1 MRASPPVT
9 ASGEEVDYALRVS
22 DLGKSYVRADGTGF
36 RLHQVT
42 MDLPM
47 GYIMGLIGPNGAG
60 KSTLIRLLL
69 NMTHRDSGEI
79 SILGRDPLNQE
90 EEVKADLGVVFDS
103 IYFLETWKVK
113 AVEPVMAPM
122 YPSWNSDRYHDYLRR
137 FGLQENRKIGKLS
150 RGMQMKLMLAVALS
164 HDARLLILDEP
175 TSGLD
180 VLARDELMDIL
191 LDYIGDGRHSVLFST
206 HITTDLERVADFVTY
221 INRGSVFYTGPKD
234 ELMEAFQIVRGGPDD
249 LAGAQMPH
257 LMGLQRSAT
266 GFEALVPAEHLK
278 DFLASASPTAVE
290 PSEDRYLVERADFD
304 NIIRLTAGPPAAAD
318 KNKEVES

>member
-22 DLGKSYVRADGTGF
+22 DLGKSYVKADGTGF

-69 NMTHRDSGEI
+69 NMTRRDSGEI
-79 SILGRDPLNQE
+79 SILGRDPLKQE

-103 IYFLETWKVK
+103 IYFLKTWKVK

-122 YPSWNSDRYHDYLRR
+122 YPSWNSDRYQDYLHR
-137 FGLQENRKIGKLS
+137 FGLQENRRIGKLS

-180 VLARDELMDIL
+180 VLSRDELMDIL

-206 HITTDLERVADFVTY
+206 HITADLERVADFVTY
-221 INRGSVFYTGPKD
+221 INRGSIFYTGSKD
-234 ELMEAFQIVRGGPDD
+234 ELLEAFQVVRGGPDD
-249 LAGAQMPH
+249 LARAQIPH
-257 LMGLQRSAT
+257 LIGLQRSAN
-266 GFEALVPAEHLK
+266 GFEALVPTEHLK
-278 DFLASASPTAVE
+278 DFLALASPAVVE
-290 PSEDRYLVERADFD
+290 SSEDRYLVERADFD
-304 NIIRLTAGPPAAAD
+304 NIIRLTAGSLSASEE
-318 KNKEVES
+318 NKETEA

>member
-1 MRASPPVT
+1 MCASPPMMTSVE
-9 ASGEEVDYALRVS
+9 GIDYALRVS

-36 RLHQVT
+36 RLQQVT

-69 NMTHRDSGEI
+69 NMTRLDSGEI
-79 SILGRDPLNQE
+79 SILGRDPLSQE

-122 YPSWNSDRYHDYLRR
+122 YPSWNSDRYQDYLHR
-137 FGLQENRKIGKLS
+137 FGLQENRRIGKLS

-180 VLARDELMDIL
+180 VLSRDELMDIL

-206 HITTDLERVADFVTY
+206 HITADLERVADFVTY
-221 INRGSVFYTGPKD
+221 INRGSIFYTGPKD
-234 ELMEAFQIVRGGPDD
+234 ELLEAFQVVRGGPDD
-249 LAGAQMPH
+249 LARAQIPH
-257 LMGLQRSAT
+257 LIGLQRSAN
-266 GFEALVPAEHLK
+266 GFEALVPTEHLK
-278 DFLASASPTAVE
+278 DFLALASPAVVE
-290 PSEDRYLVERADFD
+290 SSEDRYLVERADFD
-304 NIIRLTAGPPAAAD
+304 NIIRLTAGSLSASEE
-318 KNKEVES
+318 NKETEA

>member
-22 DLGKSYVRADGTGF
+22 DLGKSYVKADGTGF

-69 NMTHRDSGEI
+69 NMTRRDSGAI
-79 SILGRDPLNQE
+79 SILGRDPLSQE

-103 IYFLETWKVK
+103 IYFLEAWKVK

-122 YPSWNSDRYHDYLRR
+122 YPSWNSDRYQDYLRR

-206 HITTDLERVADFVTY
+206 HITADLERVADFVTY

-234 ELMEAFQIVRGGPDD
+234 ELMEAFQVVRGGPDD
-249 LAGAQMPH
+249 LAGAQIPY

-266 GFEALVPAEHLK
+266 GFEALVPAERLK

-304 NIIRLTAGPPAAAD
+304 NIIRLTAGSPAATD

>member
-1 MRASPPVT
+1 MRASPPMT
-9 ASGEEVDYALRVS
+9 TSGEEVDYALRVS
-22 DLGKSYVRADGTGF
+22 DLGKSYVKADGTGF

-69 NMTHRDSGEI
+69 NMIRRDSGEI
-79 SILGRDPLNQE
+79 SILGRDPLSQE
-90 EEVKADLGVVFDS
+90 EDVKADLGVVFDS

-122 YPSWNSDRYHDYLRR
+122 YPSWNSDRYQDYLHR
-137 FGLQENRKIGKLS
+137 FGLQENRRIRKLS

-180 VLARDELMDIL
+180 VLSRDELMDIL

-206 HITTDLERVADFVTY
+206 HITADLERVADFVTY
-221 INRGSVFYTGPKD
+221 INRGSIFYAGSKD
-234 ELMEAFQIVRGGPDD
+234 ELLEAFQVVRGGPDD
-249 LAGAQMPH
+249 LARAQIPH
-257 LMGLQRSAT
+257 LIGLQRSAN
-266 GFEALVPAEHLK
+266 GFEALVPTEHLK
-278 DFLASASPTAVE
+278 DFLALASPAVVE
-290 PSEDRYLVERADFD
+290 SSEDRYLVERADFD
-304 NIIRLTAGPPAAAD
+304 NIIRLTAGSLSASEE
-318 KNKEVES
+318 NKETEA

>member
-1 MRASPPVT
+1 MTTSVEGA
-9 ASGEEVDYALRVS
+9 DYALRVS
-22 DLGKSYVRADGTGF
+22 DLGKSYVKADGTGF
-36 RLHQVT
+36 RLQQVT

-69 NMTHRDSGEI
+69 NMTRRDSGEI

-122 YPSWNSDRYHDYLRR
+122 YPSWNSDRYQDYLRR

-206 HITTDLERVADFVTY
+206 HITADLERVADFVTY

-249 LAGAQMPH
+249 LAREQMPH

-266 GFEALVPAEHLK
+266 GFEALVPTEHLK
-278 DFLASASPTAVE
+278 DFLASAFPAAVE

-304 NIIRLTAGPPAAAD
+304 NIIRLTAGSPAAAD
-318 KNKEVES
+318 RNKEVES

>member
-1 MRASPPVT
+1 MRASPPMT
-9 ASGEEVDYALRVS
+9 TSGEEVDYALRVS
-22 DLGKSYVRADGTGF
+22 DLGKSYVKAEGTGF

-47 GYIMGLIGPNGAG
+47 GYIMVPIAHNGAD
-60 KSTLIRLLL
+60 KSTRLRLLL
-69 NMTHRDSGEI
+69 NMIRRDNGEI
-79 SILGRDPLNQE
+79 SILGRDPLSQE

-122 YPSWNSDRYHDYLRR
+122 YPSWNSDRYQDYLHR
-137 FGLQENRKIGKLS
+137 FGLQENRRIGKLS

-180 VLARDELMDIL
+180 VLSRDELMDIL

-206 HITTDLERVADFVTY
+206 HITADLERVADFVTY
-221 INRGSVFYTGPKD
+221 INRGSIFYTGPKD
-234 ELMEAFQIVRGGPDD
+234 ELLEAFQVVRGGPDD
-249 LAGAQMPH
+249 LARAQMPH
-257 LMGLQRSAT
+257 LMGLQRSAI
-266 GFEALVPAEHLK
+266 GFEALVPTEHVK
-278 DFLASASPTAVE
+278 DFLASASPAAVE
-290 PSEDRYLVERADFD
+290 LSEGRYLVERADFD
-304 NIIRLTAGPPAAAD
+304 NIIRLTAGSPAAAD

>member
-1 MRASPPVT
+1 MYASPLMRT
-9 ASGEEVDYALRVS
+9 SGEGADYALRVS
-22 DLGKSYVRADGTGF
+22 DLGKSYVKADGTGF

-42 MDLPM
+42 MDLPL

-69 NMTHRDSGEI
+69 NMTRRDSGEI
-79 SILGRDPLNQE
+79 SILGRDPSSQE
-90 EEVKADLGVVFDS
+90 EDVKADLGVVFDS
-103 IYFLETWKVK
+103 IYFLEAWKVK

-122 YPSWNSDRYHDYLRR
+122 YPSWNSDRYQYYLRR

-180 VLARDELMDIL
+180 ILARDELMDIL

-206 HITTDLERVADFVTY
+206 HITADLERVADFVTY

-234 ELMEAFQIVRGGPDD
+234 ELMEAFQVVRGGPDD
-249 LAGAQMPH
+249 LTRAQMPY

-266 GFEALVPAEHLK
+266 GFEALVPTEHLD
-278 DFLASASPTAVE
+278 DFLASACPAAVE
-290 PSEDRYLVERADFD
+290 PSEDRYLVECADFD
-304 NIIRLTAGPPAAAD
+304 NLIRLTAGSPATAD
-318 KNKEVES
+318 KNKEIEV

>member
-1 MRASPPVT
+1 MCASPPMTTSVE
-9 ASGEEVDYALRVS
+9 GIDYALRVS
-22 DLGKSYVRADGTGF
+22 DLGKSYVKADGTGF

-69 NMTHRDSGEI
+69 NMIRRDSGEI
-79 SILGRDPLNQE
+79 SILGRDPLSQE
-90 EEVKADLGVVFDS
+90 EEVKAHLGVVFDS
-103 IYFLETWKVK
+103 IYFPETWKVK

-122 YPSWNSDRYHDYLRR
+122 YPSWNSDRYQDYLRR

-234 ELMEAFQIVRGGPDD
+234 ELMEAFQVVRGGPDD
-249 LAGAQMPH
+249 LAGAQIPY

-290 PSEDRYLVERADFD
+290 PSENRYLVERADFD

-318 KNKEVES
+318 KNKDVES

>member
-1 MRASPPVT
+1 MCASQPMTTSVE
-9 ASGEEVDYALRVS
+9 GIDYALRVS
-22 DLGKSYVRADGTGF
+22 DLGKSYVKADGTGF

-69 NMTHRDSGEI
+69 NMTRRDSGEI
-79 SILGRDPLNQE
+79 SILGRDPLKQE

-103 IYFLETWKVK
+103 IYFLETWRVK

-122 YPSWNSDRYHDYLRR
+122 YPAWNSDRYQDYLHR
-137 FGLQENRKIGKLS
+137 FGLHENRKIGKLS

-206 HITTDLERVADFVTY
+206 HITADLERVADFVTY

-234 ELMEAFQIVRGGPDD
+234 ELMEAFQVVRGGPDD
-249 LAGAQMPH
+249 LARAQMPH

-266 GFEALVPAEHLK
+266 GFEALVPTEHLK
-278 DFLASASPTAVE
+278 DFLASASPAAME

-304 NIIRLTAGPPAAAD
+304 NIIRLTAGSLAATD
-318 KNKEVES
+318 RNKEVES

>member
-1 MRASPPVT
+1 MTTSVE
-9 ASGEEVDYALRVS
+9 GVDYALRVS
-22 DLGKSYVRADGTGF
+22 DLGKSYVKADGTGF
-36 RLHQVT
+36 RLQQVT

-122 YPSWNSDRYHDYLRR
+122 YPSWNSDRYQDYLRR

-206 HITTDLERVADFVTY
+206 HITADLERVADFVTY

-249 LAGAQMPH
+249 LAREQMPH

-266 GFEALVPAEHLK
+266 GFEALVPTEHLK
-278 DFLASASPTAVE
+278 DFLASAFPAAVE
-290 PSEDRYLVERADFD
+290 PSDGRYLVERADFD
-304 NIIRLTAGPPAAAD
+304 NIIRLTAGSPVAAD
-318 KNKEVES
+318 RNKEVES

>member
-1 MRASPPVT
+1 MCASPPMTTSVE
-9 ASGEEVDYALRVS
+9 GIDYALRVS
-22 DLGKSYVRADGTGF
+22 DLGKSYVKADGTGF

-69 NMTHRDSGEI
+69 NMTRRDSGEI
-79 SILGRDPLNQE
+79 SILGRDPLKQE

-103 IYFLETWKVK
+103 IYFLKTWKVK

-122 YPSWNSDRYHDYLRR
+122 YPSWNSDRYQDYLHR
-137 FGLQENRKIGKLS
+137 FGLQENRRIGKLS

-180 VLARDELMDIL
+180 VLSRDELMDIL

-206 HITTDLERVADFVTY
+206 HITADLERVADFVTY
-221 INRGSVFYTGPKD
+221 INRGSIFYTGSKD
-234 ELMEAFQIVRGGPDD
+234 ELLEAFQVVRGGPDD
-249 LAGAQMPH
+249 LARAQIPH
-257 LMGLQRSAT
+257 LIGLQRSAN
-266 GFEALVPAEHLK
+266 GFEALVPTEHLK
-278 DFLASASPTAVE
+278 DFLALASPAVVE
-290 PSEDRYLVERADFD
+290 SSEDRYLVERADFD
-304 NIIRLTAGPPAAAD
+304 NIIRLTAGSLSASEE
-318 KNKEVES
+318 NKETEA

>member
-1 MRASPPVT
+1 MCASPPMTTSVE
-9 ASGEEVDYALRVS
+9 GVDYALRVS
-22 DLGKSYVRADGTGF
+22 DLGKSYVKADGTGF
-36 RLHQVT
+36 RLQQVT

-122 YPSWNSDRYHDYLRR
+122 YPSWNSDRYQDYLRR

-206 HITTDLERVADFVTY
+206 HITADLERVADFVTY

-249 LAGAQMPH
+249 LAREQMPH

-266 GFEALVPAEHLK
+266 GFEALVPTEHLK
-278 DFLASASPTAVE
+278 DFLASAFPAAVE
-290 PSEDRYLVERADFD
+290 PSDGRYLVERADFD
-304 NIIRLTAGPPAAAD
+304 NIIRLTAGSPVAAD
-318 KNKEVES
+318 RNKEVES

>member
-1 MRASPPVT
+1 MRASPPMT
-9 ASGEEVDYALRVS
+9 TSGEEVDYALRVS
-22 DLGKSYVRADGTGF
+22 DLGKSYVKADGTGF

-69 NMTHRDSGEI
+69 NMIRRDSGEI
-79 SILGRDPLNQE
+79 SILGRDPLSQE

-103 IYFLETWKVK
+103 IYFLKTWKVK

-122 YPSWNSDRYHDYLRR
+122 YPSWNSDRYQDYLHR
-137 FGLQENRKIGKLS
+137 FGLQENRRIGKLS

-180 VLARDELMDIL
+180 VLSRDELMDIL

-206 HITTDLERVADFVTY
+206 HITADLERVADFVTY
-221 INRGSVFYTGPKD
+221 INRGSIFYTGSKD
-234 ELMEAFQIVRGGPDD
+234 ELLEAFQVVRGGPDD
-249 LAGAQMPH
+249 LARAQIPH
-257 LMGLQRSAT
+257 LIGLQRSAN
-266 GFEALVPAEHLK
+266 GFEALVPTEHLK
-278 DFLASASPTAVE
+278 DFLALASPAVVAS
-290 PSEDRYLVERADFD
+290 SEDRYLVERADFD
-304 NIIRLTAGPPAAAD
+304 NIIRLTAGSLSASEE
-318 KNKEVES
+318 NKETEA

>member
-122 YPSWNSDRYHDYLRR
+122 YPSWNSDRYQDYLRR

-266 GFEALVPAEHLK
+266 GFEALVPTERLK

>member
-1 MRASPPVT
+1 MCASPVMT
-9 ASGEEVDYALRVS
+9 TSGEDVDYALRVS
-22 DLGKSYVRADGTGF
+22 DLGKSYAKADGTGF

-69 NMTHRDSGEI
+69 NMTRRDSGEI
-79 SILGRDPLNQE
+79 SILSRDPLSQE

-103 IYFLETWKVK
+103 IYFPEAWKVK

-122 YPSWNSDRYHDYLRR
+122 YPSWNSDRYQDYLRR

-180 VLARDELMDIL
+180 ILARDELMDIL

-318 KNKEVES
+318 KNKEV

>member
-1 MRASPPVT
+1 MCASPPMTTSVE
-9 ASGEEVDYALRVS
+9 GIDYALRVS
-22 DLGKSYVRADGTGF
+22 DLGKSYVKADGTGF

-69 NMTHRDSGEI
+69 NMIRRDSGEI
-79 SILGRDPLNQE
+79 SILGRDPLSQE

-103 IYFLETWKVK
+103 IYFLKTWKVK

-122 YPSWNSDRYHDYLRR
+122 YPSWNSDRYQDYLHR
-137 FGLQENRKIGKLS
+137 FGLQENRRIGKLS

-180 VLARDELMDIL
+180 VLSRDELMDIL

-206 HITTDLERVADFVTY
+206 HITADLERVADFVTY
-221 INRGSVFYTGPKD
+221 INRGSIFYTGSKD
-234 ELMEAFQIVRGGPDD
+234 ELLEAFQVVRGGPDD
-249 LAGAQMPH
+249 LARAQIPH
-257 LMGLQRSAT
+257 LIGLQRSAN
-266 GFEALVPAEHLK
+266 GFEALVPTEHLK
-278 DFLASASPTAVE
+278 DFLALASPAVVAS
-290 PSEDRYLVERADFD
+290 SEDRYLVERADFD
-304 NIIRLTAGPPAAAD
+304 NIIRLTAGSLSASEE
-318 KNKEVES
+318 NKETEA

>member
-1 MRASPPVT
+1 MRASPPMT
-9 ASGEEVDYALRVS
+9 TSGEEVDYALLVS
-22 DLGKSYVRADGTGF
+22 DLGKSYVKADGTGF

-69 NMTHRDSGEI
+69 NMTRRDSGEI
-79 SILGRDPLNQE
+79 SILGRDPLSQE

-103 IYFLETWKVK
+103 IYFLKTWKVK

-122 YPSWNSDRYHDYLRR
+122 YPSWNSDRYQDYLHR
-137 FGLQENRKIGKLS
+137 FGLQENRRIGKLS

-180 VLARDELMDIL
+180 VLSRDELMDIL

-206 HITTDLERVADFVTY
+206 HITADLERVADFVTY
-221 INRGSVFYTGPKD
+221 INRGSIFYTGSKD
-234 ELMEAFQIVRGGPDD
+234 ELLEAFQVVRGGPDD
-249 LAGAQMPH
+249 LARAQIPH
-257 LMGLQRSAT
+257 LIGLQRSAN
-266 GFEALVPAEHLK
+266 GFEALVPTEHLK
-278 DFLASASPTAVE
+278 DFLALASPAVVAS
-290 PSEDRYLVERADFD
+290 SEDRYLVERADFD
-304 NIIRLTAGPPAAAD
+304 NIIRLTAGSLSASEE
-318 KNKEVES
+318 NKETEA

>member
-1 MRASPPVT
+1 MCASPPMTTSVEG
-9 ASGEEVDYALRVS
+9 ADYALRVS
-22 DLGKSYVRADGTGF
+22 DLGKSYVKADGTGF
-36 RLHQVT
+36 RLQQVT

-69 NMTHRDSGEI
+69 NMTRRDSGEI

-122 YPSWNSDRYHDYLRR
+122 YPSWNSDRYQDYLRR

-206 HITTDLERVADFVTY
+206 HITADLERVADFVTY

-249 LAGAQMPH
+249 LAREQMPH

-266 GFEALVPAEHLK
+266 GFEALVPTEHLK
-278 DFLASASPTAVE
+278 DFLASAFPAAVE

-304 NIIRLTAGPPAAAD
+304 NIIRLTAGSPAAAD
-318 KNKEVES
+318 RNKEVES

>member
-1 MRASPPVT
+1 MRASPPMT
-9 ASGEEVDYALRVS
+9 TSGEEVDYALRVS
-22 DLGKSYVRADGTGF
+22 DLGKSYVKADGTGF
-36 RLHQVT
+36 RLQQVT

-69 NMTHRDSGEI
+69 NMTRRDSGEI
-79 SILGRDPLNQE
+79 SILGCDPLNQE

-103 IYFLETWKVK
+103 IYFLETWRVK

-122 YPSWNSDRYHDYLRR
+122 YPSWNSDRYQDYLRR
-137 FGLQENRKIGKLS
+137 FGLHENRKIGKLS

-206 HITTDLERVADFVTY
+206 HITEDLERVADFVTY

-249 LAGAQMPH
+249 LARAQMPH

-266 GFEALVPAEHLK
+266 GFEALVPTEHLK
-278 DFLASASPTAVE
+278 DFLASASPAAVE
-290 PSEDRYLVERADFD
+290 PSDGRYLVERADFD
-304 NIIRLTAGPPAAAD
+304 NIIRLTAGSPAATD
-318 KNKEVES
+318 RNKEVES

>member
-1 MRASPPVT
+1 MYASPLMRT
-9 ASGEEVDYALRVS
+9 SGEGADYALRVS
-22 DLGKSYVRADGTGF
+22 DLGKSYVKAEGTGF

-42 MDLPM
+42 MDLPL

-69 NMTHRDSGEI
+69 NMTRRDSGEI
-79 SILGRDPLNQE
+79 SILGRDPLRQE
-90 EEVKADLGVVFDS
+90 EDVKADLGVVFDS
-103 IYFLETWKVK
+103 IYFLEAWKVK

-122 YPSWNSDRYHDYLRR
+122 YPSWNSDRYQYYLRR

-180 VLARDELMDIL
+180 ILARDELMDIL

-206 HITTDLERVADFVTY
+206 HITADLERVADFVTY

-234 ELMEAFQIVRGGPDD
+234 ELMEAFQVVRGGADD
-249 LAGAQMPH
+249 LSRAQMPY

-266 GFEALVPAEHLK
+266 GFEALVPTEHLD
-278 DFLASASPTAVE
+278 DFLASACPAAVE
-290 PSEDRYLVERADFD
+290 PSEDRYLVECADFD
-304 NIIRLTAGPPAAAD
+304 NLIRLTAGSPATAD
-318 KNKEVES
+318 KNKEIEV

>member
-1 MRASPPVT
+1 MRASPPMT
-9 ASGEEVDYALRVS
+9 TSGEEVDYALRVS
-22 DLGKSYVRADGTGF
+22 DLGKSYVKADGTGF

-69 NMTHRDSGEI
+69 NMIRRDSGEI
-79 SILGRDPLNQE
+79 SILGRDPLSQE

-122 YPSWNSDRYHDYLRR
+122 YPSWNSDRYQDYLHR
-137 FGLQENRKIGKLS
+137 FGLQENRRIRKLS

-180 VLARDELMDIL
+180 VLSRDELMDIL

-206 HITTDLERVADFVTY
+206 HITADLERVADFVTY
-221 INRGSVFYTGPKD
+221 INRGSIFYAGSKD
-234 ELMEAFQIVRGGPDD
+234 ELLEAFQVVRGGPDD
-249 LAGAQMPH
+249 LARAQIPH
-257 LMGLQRSAT
+257 LIGLQRSAN
-266 GFEALVPAEHLK
+266 GFEALVPTEHLK
-278 DFLASASPTAVE
+278 DFLALASPAVVE
-290 PSEDRYLVERADFD
+290 SSEDRYLVERADFD
-304 NIIRLTAGPPAAAD
+304 NIIRLTAGSLSASEE
-318 KNKEVES
+318 NKETEA

>member
-1 MRASPPVT
+1 MCASQPMTTSVE
-9 ASGEEVDYALRVS
+9 GIDYALRVS
-22 DLGKSYVRADGTGF
+22 DLGKSYVKADGTGF

-69 NMTHRDSGEI
+69 NMIRRDSGEI
-79 SILGRDPLNQE
+79 SILGRDPLSQE

-122 YPSWNSDRYHDYLRR
+122 YPSWNSDRYQDYLHR
-137 FGLQENRKIGKLS
+137 FGLQENRRIRKLS

-180 VLARDELMDIL
+180 VLSRDELMDIL

-206 HITTDLERVADFVTY
+206 HITADLERVADFVTY
-221 INRGSVFYTGPKD
+221 INRGSIFYTGSKD
-234 ELMEAFQIVRGGPDD
+234 ELLEAFQVVRGGPDD
-249 LAGAQMPH
+249 LARAQIPH
-257 LMGLQRSAT
+257 LIGLQRSAN
-266 GFEALVPAEHLK
+266 GFEALVPTEHLK
-278 DFLASASPTAVE
+278 DFLALASPAVVE
-290 PSEDRYLVERADFD
+290 SSEDRYLVERADFD
-304 NIIRLTAGPPAAAD
+304 NIIRLTAGSLSASEE
-318 KNKEVES
+318 NKETEA

>member
-1 MRASPPVT
+1 MYASPLMRT
-9 ASGEEVDYALRVS
+9 SGEGADYALRVS
-22 DLGKSYVRADGTGF
+22 DLGKSYVKADGTGF

-42 MDLPM
+42 MDLPL

-69 NMTHRDSGEI
+69 NMTRRDSGEI
-79 SILGRDPLNQE
+79 SILGRDPLSQE
-90 EEVKADLGVVFDS
+90 EDVKADLGVVFDS
-103 IYFLETWKVK
+103 IYFLEAWKVK

-122 YPSWNSDRYHDYLRR
+122 YPSWNSDRYQYYLRR

-180 VLARDELMDIL
+180 ILARDELMDIL
-191 LDYIGDGRHSVLFST
+191 LDYIGDGHSVLFST
-206 HITTDLERVADFVTY
+206 HITADLERVADFVTY

-234 ELMEAFQIVRGGPDD
+234 ELMEAFQVVRGGPDD
-249 LAGAQMPH
+249 LSRAQMPY

-266 GFEALVPAEHLK
+266 GFEALVPTEHLD
-278 DFLASASPTAVE
+278 DFLASACPAAVE
-290 PSEDRYLVERADFD
+290 PSEDRYLVECADFD
-304 NIIRLTAGPPAAAD
+304 NLIRLTAGSPATAD
-318 KNKEVES
+318 KNKEIEV

>member
-1 MRASPPVT
+1 MRASPPMT
-9 ASGEEVDYALRVS
+9 TSGEEVDYALLVS
-22 DLGKSYVRADGTGF
+22 DLGKSYVKADGTGF

-69 NMTHRDSGEI
+69 NMIRRDSGEI
-79 SILGRDPLNQE
+79 SILGRDPLSQE

-103 IYFLETWKVK
+103 IYFLKTWKVK

-122 YPSWNSDRYHDYLRR
+122 YPSWNSDRYQDYLHR
-137 FGLQENRKIGKLS
+137 FGLQENRRIGKLS

-180 VLARDELMDIL
+180 VLSRDELMDIL

-206 HITTDLERVADFVTY
+206 HITADLERVADFVTY
-221 INRGSVFYTGPKD
+221 INRGSIFYTGSKD
-234 ELMEAFQIVRGGPDD
+234 ELLEAFQVVRGGPDD
-249 LAGAQMPH
+249 LARAQIPH
-257 LMGLQRSAT
+257 LIGLQRSAN
-266 GFEALVPAEHLK
+266 GFEALVPTEHLK
-278 DFLASASPTAVE
+278 DFLALASPAVVAS
-290 PSEDRYLVERADFD
+290 SEDRYLVERADFD
-304 NIIRLTAGPPAAAD
+304 NIIRLTAGSLSASEE
-318 KNKEVES
+318 NKETEA